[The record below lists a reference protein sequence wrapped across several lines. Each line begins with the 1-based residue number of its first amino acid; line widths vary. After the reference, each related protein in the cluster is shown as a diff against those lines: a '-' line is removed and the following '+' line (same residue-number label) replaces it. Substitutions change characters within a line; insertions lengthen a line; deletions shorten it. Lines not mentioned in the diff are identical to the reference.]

1 MSIDDPAVLSF
12 LTKFMSA
19 FAVLGFWA
27 SLMWVESVY
36 INKID
41 EGDDDG

>member
-1 MSIDDPAVLSF
+1 MSIHDPAVLSF

-27 SLMWVESVY
+27 SLMWVEAVY
-36 INKID
+36 IDQNKDD
-41 EGDDDG
+41 ENG

>member
-12 LTKFMSA
+12 LAKFMSA

-27 SLMWVESVY
+27 SLMWVDSVY